1 MSEFQK
7 DALFDLIKSLSKSE
21 KRQFKL
27 YANRLGINAD
37 AKFLSLF
44 SAIEKMDF
52 YDESMILKKKITSK
66 SQLSNLKAHLYK
78 QILTSLRMNPMLQ
91 NVRLQIR
98 EQLDFAEILYNKGL
112 YKQSLKILEKV
123 KILALKSEEKTSA
136 YEIIEF
142 EKNIESQYITRSKED
157 RADALILQAKTIS
170 QQNVITSRL
179 SNMALKLYGSML
191 QYGYA
196 KDDSYKTLIDNYFNK
211 NLAKISFDLM
221 GIRERLW
228 LYQAYV
234 WKSLLMQDID
244 SAYEYSSKWVSLFYE
259 NPEMIHNN
267 PIWFLKG
274 NNYLLESLFLRKQSA
289 EFDFWWEKFDKTIK
303 SNNFPENE
311 NVKIALF
318 IDVNTNLLNSFFLT
332 GNFNEYTSVE
342 KRILQEI
349 QFFDSR
355 IDSHHILIL
364 YFKMAALSFINENY
378 EQTINFVQKIISHRI
393 SNIQEDLLFHS
404 HILSLMAKF
413 DTGYDVD
420 FEESVAS
427 MLRLFHK
434 MQRPAEVQRVVAL
447 FFSKI
452 HKLYP
457 NERSKAFEELFQKLK
472 QISENPY
479 NKRSLRYLDTLSWAE
494 SKMKNVKVK
503 DVLYRNESDLSS

>member
-1 MSEFQK
+1 MSELQK

-44 SAIEKMDF
+44 SVIDKMDF
-52 YDESMILKKKITSK
+52 YDENSILKKKITTK
-66 SQLSNLKAHLYK
+66 TQLSNLKAHLYK

-123 KILALKSEEKTSA
+123 KVLALKSEEKTSA

-142 EKNIESQYITRSKED
+142 EKNIESQYITRSKGD
-157 RADALILQAKTIS
+157 RADTLISQAKTIS

-179 SNMALKLYGSML
+179 SNMALKLYSSML
-191 QYGYA
+191 RYGYA
-196 KDDSYKTLIDNYFNK
+196 KDDSYKTLINNYFNK
-211 NLAKISFDLM
+211 NLSKISFDLM
-221 GIRERLW
+221 GIREQLW

-234 WKSLLMQDID
+234 WKSLLMQDIH

-274 NNYLLESLFLRKQSA
+274 NNYLLESLFLSKRSV
-289 EFDFWWEKFDKTIK
+289 EFEFWWNRFEKTIK
-303 SNNFPENE
+303 TSDFPENE

-318 IDVNTNLLNSFFLT
+318 VDVNTNLLNSFFLK
-332 GNFNEYTSVE
+332 GNFSEYKSAE
-342 KRILQEI
+342 KKIMQEI
-349 QFFDSR
+349 KIFETR
-355 IDSHHILIL
+355 IDPHHILIL
-364 YFKMAALSFINENY
+364 YFKMAALAFINEDY
-378 EQTINFVQKIISHRI
+378 KQTLFFTQKIILHKI
-393 SNIQEDLLFHS
+393 SNVQEDLLFHS

-413 DTGYDVD
+413 DTGSDGD

-427 MLRLFHK
+427 MLRLLQK
-434 MQRPAEVQRVVAL
+434 MQYPSEIQKVVAL

-452 HKLYP
+452 YKLYP
-457 NERSKAFEELFQKLK
+457 NERQKSFDNLLK
-472 QISENPY
+472 MLIQISDNQN
-479 NKRSLRYLDTLSWAE
+479 NKRSLRYLDVISWVE
-494 SKMKNVKVK
+494 SKVKNIKVRDILLQQK
-503 DVLYRNESDLSS
+503 NKKL